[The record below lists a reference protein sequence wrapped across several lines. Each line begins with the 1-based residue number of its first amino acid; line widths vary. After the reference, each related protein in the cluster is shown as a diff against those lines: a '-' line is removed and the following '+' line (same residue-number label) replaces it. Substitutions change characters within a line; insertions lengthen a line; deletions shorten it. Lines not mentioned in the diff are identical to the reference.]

1 MRLLLLLGVC
11 VALAWEEEGS
21 GGQAGEEGG
30 EGSGEEGWQEG
41 CGEDDEDATDG
52 DHLEQGFHSEKRDRY
67 VTEIFYM
74 PNQEEYEE
82 HYFDEE
88 YEAEEYEDI
97 LNNYEEEEEEEEAVN
112 AVPSIQSPTKA
123 SIKASPP
130 TLLNTTRK
138 PNPSPTVEIRQ
149 KPKMSSSWKIGAEPL
164 WVLAV
169 LVVM

>member
-21 GGQAGEEGG
+21 GGEAG
-30 EGSGEEGWQEG
+30 EGSGEGWQEG
-41 CGEDDEDATDG
+41 CGDDDEDATDG
-52 DHLEQGFHSEKRDRY
+52 DHLERGFHSEKRDRY

-97 LNNYEEEEEEEEAVN
+97 LNNYEEEEEEGEEAVG
-112 AVPSIQSPTKA
+112 AVKSTKPSTKA
-123 SIKASPP
+123 PP
-130 TLLNTTRK
+130 PPLLTTTQK
-138 PNPSPTVEIRQ
+138 PTPSPAVEIRQ
-149 KPKMSSSWKIGAEPL
+149 RPKMSSSWKIGAEPIL
-164 WVLAV
+164 ILAI